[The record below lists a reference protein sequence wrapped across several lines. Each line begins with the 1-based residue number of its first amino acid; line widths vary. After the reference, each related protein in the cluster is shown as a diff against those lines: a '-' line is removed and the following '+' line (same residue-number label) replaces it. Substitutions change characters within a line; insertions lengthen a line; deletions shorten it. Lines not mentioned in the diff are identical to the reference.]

1 MPTSSLPS
9 RASVP
14 TSVPAVAD
22 RNPTFLQRHLTKVTI
37 LVVVVAWGQL
47 AIGLARGQGRIN
59 VFTNTPMAEDLLSLH
74 AAGTI
79 MRTAPDRLYDEPFAA
94 PIQAATLGPVGREV
108 YNRYMSPPHTA
119 LIFAPLS
126 LLPFPL
132 VVWLWSL
139 LSLAGLLAVPRLLGV
154 ARPLRCAG
162 TMLAFVPVL
171 DGFAAGQNA
180 LFTLF
185 LFALSFWC
193 WRRGRGFAAGLALGA
208 VAIYKPHLIVG
219 PAVLYLL
226 EARRDVRPLLGLG
239 LVVGG
244 LLALDLWL
252 FPAQSRAFVAWGS
265 NVVVGREPLWARL
278 RPGGEFTVTAF
289 FALSLPGA
297 PLAARLL
304 TTLTG
309 LGAVITFGLVHRR
322 LRLRT
327 VRSPVRID
335 RGLFACATLLTLWL
349 APHAHLYE
357 WTLLLLPA
365 ILFWRDRG
373 SADETLRRTF
383 ALTALLAPLCV
394 RLARAQLGAMG
405 MAIHP
410 ALPILLLGSIVVVRL
425 AWRARVRGP
434 VAVGVVRSR
443 RAARW
448 VRASAG

>member
-1 MPTSSLPS
+1 MPLSSVSPS
-9 RASVP
+9 FVSAP
-14 TSVPAVAD
+14 AD
-22 RNPTFLQRHLTKVTI
+22 RNPTFLQRHLTKITI
-37 LVVVVAWGQL
+37 AVVAVLWGQL
-47 AIGLARGQGRIN
+47 AIGLVRGHGRIN

-139 LSLAGLLAVPRLLGV
+139 LSLVGLLAVPRLLGA

-193 WRRGRGFAAGLALGA
+193 WRRGRGLLAGLALGA
-208 VAIYKPHLIVG
+208 VAIYKPHMIVG

-239 LVVGG
+239 LVVIG
-244 LLALDLWL
+244 LLALDLGL
-252 FPAQSRAFVAWGS
+252 FPAQTRAFLSWGS

-278 RPGGEFTVTAF
+278 RPGGEFTATAF
-289 FALSLPGA
+289 FALSLPWA

-304 TTLTG
+304 ATLTG
-309 LGAVITFGLVHRR
+309 LGAVITFGMVHRR

-365 ILFWRDRG
+365 ILFWKDRG
-373 SADETLRRTF
+373 DADESLRRTF

-394 RLARAQLGAMG
+394 RLARAQLGWLG
-405 MAIHP
+405 VAIHP
-410 ALPILLLGSIVVVRL
+410 AVPILLLGSVVVVRL
-425 AWRARVRGP
+425 AWRAKDRVPIALG
-434 VAVGVVRSR
+434 VARWR

>member
-1 MPTSSLPS
+1 MPLPS
-9 RASVP
+9 SPVAAAP
-14 TSVPAVAD
+14 AD

-37 LVVVVAWGQL
+37 VVVAVLWGQL
-47 AIGLARGQGRIN
+47 AIGLGRGHGRIN

-126 LLPFPL
+126 LLPFPV

-139 LSLAGLLAVPRLLGV
+139 LSLAGVLAVPRLLGA
-154 ARPLRCAG
+154 ARPLRCTG

-193 WRRGRGFAAGLALGA
+193 WRRDRGWLAGLALGA

-219 PAVLYLL
+219 PALLYLL
-226 EARRDVRPLLGLG
+226 DARRDVRPLLGLG
-239 LVVGG
+239 VVVVALLV
-244 LLALDLWL
+244 LDLGL
-252 FPAQSRAFVAWGS
+252 YPAQTRAFVAWGS

-278 RPGGEFTVTAF
+278 RPGGEFTPTAF
-289 FALSLPGA
+289 FALALPGA

-304 TTLTG
+304 ATSTG
-309 LGAVITFGLVHRR
+309 LLAVITFGLTHRR

-327 VRSPVRID
+327 QRTPVRID
-335 RGLFACATLLTLWL
+335 RGLFASATLLTLWL

-365 ILFWRDRG
+365 ILFWKDRG
-373 SADETLRRTF
+373 SPDETLRRTF
-383 ALTALLAPLCV
+383 ALTALMAPLCV
-394 RLARAQLGAMG
+394 RLARAQLGWIG

-410 ALPILLLGSIVVVRL
+410 AVPILLLGSIVVLRV
-425 AWRARVRGP
+425 AWRARDRGP
-434 VAVGVVRSR
+434 AALGAVRSR
-443 RAARW
+443 RAARL